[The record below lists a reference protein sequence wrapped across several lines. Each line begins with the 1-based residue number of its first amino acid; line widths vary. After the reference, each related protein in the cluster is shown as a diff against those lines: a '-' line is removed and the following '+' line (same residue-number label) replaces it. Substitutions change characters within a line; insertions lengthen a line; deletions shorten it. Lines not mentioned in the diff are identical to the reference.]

1 MLKNLEKCLGILSSC
16 YGRSAIYDKERN
28 SLEAQLETP

>member
-16 YGRSAIYDKERN
+16 YGRSAIYDSADNLRCRCLAK
-28 SLEAQLETP
+28 A